1 MTREWTGDY
10 IIESA
15 AFGNRMYNKKDIR
28 DQDRQKAETG
38 LIYIESR

>member
-15 AFGNRMYNKKDIR
+15 ASGIRMRKIKDIR
-28 DQDRQKAETG
+28 DQDRKKAEIG